1 MCVDP
6 WFHGPVCDGSCAES
20 PHAATVSGVSSPT
33 GSNACAIDSQ
43 AEDEGRPHGADTPGR
58 PSNLTGD
65 EAVMHVSQGVRQAA
79 ADMLEIHREWM
90 ERERRTTLHLIQAAR
105 RAGMTNAEIGQRLG
119 MTEGGVR
126 MMVQRAEA
134 RS

>member
-1 MCVDP
+1 
-6 WFHGPVCDGSCAES
+6 
-20 PHAATVSGVSSPT
+20 
-33 GSNACAIDSQ
+33 
-43 AEDEGRPHGADTPGR
+43 
-58 PSNLTGD
+58 
-65 EAVMHVSQGVRQAA
+65 MHVSQGVRQAA